1 MKNSDVI
8 VKWYDEVWNKK
19 NEAAID
25 ELLAKDCVAHGLMDD
40 DGNVIVGP
48 EKFKVMFRKFVSS
61 FPDIQ
66 ITVDDMISEGD
77 KIAARATVRL
87 SHTGDKFQVGPGKHM
102 APSGK
107 VIEFSGMTMNV
118 IRNGQLVQAWNCFD
132 FLGFYTQ
139 LGVV

>member
-1 MKNSDVI
+1 
-8 VKWYDEVWNKK
+8 
-19 NEAAID
+19 
-25 ELLAKDCVAHGLMDD
+25 MDD

-48 EKFKVMFRKFVSS
+48 EKFKVMFRKFVGS

-87 SHTGDKFQVGPGKHM
+87 SHTGDKFQVGPEKHL